1 VTARRAFLAVTAM
14 GGVALFV
21 QSLRMLG
28 VDRMLEGISRVGW
41 GFGAIVV
48 LSGAREVVR
57 TLAWMRTIEGPVQL
71 QFAEAFRARLAGE
84 ALSTLLPMGIL
95 VGEPAKATQ
104 VGGRLPFATAFSA
117 LAVEFAFYCGSL
129 ALLLGAGAGALVA
142 AHQIPLSAVLSG
154 AAAAVVIAR
163 YFRGAFSHVSHAGNA
178 EGPGSR
184 VANVM
189 ARALSSL
196 QRLRD
201 LVGGFASRHPEHLW
215 PIAAFEVT
223 FQLLAVAEVYVTL
236 LLISPERPTLASAV
250 VLETVSRAI
259 TMTFK
264 VLPMRLGVDEAGAS
278 LFAGRLHLGAPT
290 GVTLALVRKLR
301 MLVWSAV
308 GLVCFIQR
316 SSDVSTRSP
325 VRVREH
331 PERPYATLERHS
343 VTALDRRS
351 RVTS

>member
-1 VTARRAFLAVTAM
+1 
-14 GGVALFV
+14 
-21 QSLRMLG
+21 MLG
-28 VDRMLEGISRVGW
+28 VDRMVAGISRVGW
-41 GFGAIVV
+41 GFGVIVV
-48 LSGAREVVR
+48 LSGAREAAR

-71 QFAEAFRARLAGE
+71 PFAEAFRARLAGE

-95 VGEPAKATQ
+95 IGEPAKAAQ

-129 ALLLGAGAGALVA
+129 ALLLGAGALVT
-142 AHQIPLSAVLSG
+142 AHQIPLSVALLG
-154 AAAAVVIAR
+154 AAAAALIAW
-163 YFRGAFSHVSHAGNA
+163 YFRRAASHVSHAENA
-178 EGPGSR
+178 EDSGSR

-215 PIAAFEVT
+215 PIAACEVT

-236 LLISPERPTLASAV
+236 LLISPQRPTLASAI
-250 VLETVSRAI
+250 VLETVGRAI

-278 LFAGRLHLGAPT
+278 LFAGRLHLGAST

-301 MLVWSAV
+301 LLVWSAV

-316 SSDVSTRSP
+316 SPGVSTRLP

-331 PERPYATLERHS
+331 HEHSYATIDRDS
-343 VTALDRRS
+343 VAALDRRRLAS
-351 RVTS
+351 

>member
-1 VTARRAFLAVTAM
+1 
-14 GGVALFV
+14 
-21 QSLRMLG
+21 
-28 VDRMLEGISRVGW
+28 
-41 GFGAIVV
+41 
-48 LSGAREVVR
+48 
-57 TLAWMRTIEGPVQL
+57 MRTIEGPVQL
-71 QFAEAFRARLAGE
+71 PFVEAFRARLAGE

-95 VGEPAKATQ
+95 IGEPAKAAQ

-129 ALLLGAGAGALVA
+129 ALLLGAGAGALVT
-142 AHQIPLSAVLSG
+142 AHQIPLNVALPG
-154 AAAAVVIAR
+154 TAAAALSAW
-163 YFRGAFSHVSHAGNA
+163 YFRRAASHISHVENA
-178 EGPGSR
+178 EDSGSR

-196 QRLRD
+196 QRLPD

-215 PIAAFEVT
+215 PIAAYEVT

-236 LLISPERPTLASAV
+236 LLISPQRPTLASAV

-301 MLVWSAV
+301 LLVWSAV
-308 GLVCFIQR
+308 GLVCFIRR
-316 SSDVSTRSP
+316 SPGVSTPVP

-331 PERPYATLERHS
+331 HEHSYATIDRHS
-343 VTALDRRS
+343 VTALDRR